1 MNVTTKVLGYDKN
14 GNDVSSL
21 EDKLVRTGHMWSFEE
36 TVNYWASVA
45 TSTDILGYVTYDN
58 MLFIA
63 KELDRRIFTWGDVEN
78 YSRVGVLKLVR
89 DVLIRKG
96 YKVA

>member
-36 TVNYWASVA
+36 TVNYWAQQSA
-45 TSTDILGYVTYDN
+45 ANDILGFITNEN
-58 MLFIA
+58 MVFIA
-63 KELDRRIFTWGDVEN
+63 KELDRRIFTWGDVEHH
-78 YSRVGVLKLVR
+78 SRVGVLKLVR

-96 YKVA
+96 YKVE